1 MSHDFLKRRLHN
13 GREKTSDVVG
23 IVETFFVIQ
32 QNVGKGRDFGLERLT
47 FVVQLLGLNV
57 ILLLKLDF

>member
-1 MSHDFLKRRLHN
+1 MISF
-13 GREKTSDVVG
+13 VG

-32 QNVGKGRDFGLERLT
+32 QNIGKGRDFGLERLA

-57 ILLLKLDF
+57 VLLLELYF